1 MASEGKLSVF
11 SDLKVIYKSKF
22 NELRAGNKIVVSA
35 IEYRSR

>member
-1 MASEGKLSVF
+1 MASEGQLSVF

-22 NELRAGNKIVVSA
+22 NEVKAGNKRVLSA